1 MDLSEA
7 LVDLLLVRLGREEE
21 KQRVLELLVS
31 ELNMT
36 REEARSS
43 VDKAPLVLLEAV
55 PMGRARV
62 IQNRLYP
69 FVDLLPRM
77 ETVEDQP
84 EEAVP
89 AEPEID
95 ATEDDFGELDS
106 TVARPPA
113 PKQDEKLSV
122 TSASEEV
129 LSIERCHVCGR
140 TPTGGEKLAPCRSC
154 AELTCRD
161 CFDRVA
167 HVCQKCAADGK
178 VVDAPLGRAPGARL
192 QSRHGTD
199 TTMVP
204 AASGTSR
211 RPSSNLIY
219 VLAGA
224 AVLGLL
230 IAFYLIDPMKL
241 FHGTTTAGTT
251 SADSVT
257 AIQTDSIPPDTTA
270 AVNDST
276 ATSDSIFVSPG
287 STLSAV
293 SGLPLPAGADTI
305 SAPAQIAPVDMDG
318 APQGVAMLTEE
329 TDMLTDDV
337 ERIAAS
343 IPILIDRFA
352 VLRLPDSTV
361 VAAVTILHPE
371 EDTFRYALLRAL
383 GSWLAQGPVDELV
396 FYYSESEYYPV
407 RTVSFIRSGFVTLA
421 DCMGPVDFQNCAG
434 TTSEEVWN
442 LLTGGL
448 QDWMARY

>member
-21 KQRVLELLVS
+21 KQRVLELLVT
-31 ELNMT
+31 ELHMT

-43 VDKAPLVLLEAV
+43 VDEAPVVLLEAV

-84 EEAVP
+84 EEAAAADP
-89 AEPEID
+89 DID
-95 ATEDDFGELDS
+95 VSEEDFGELDS
-106 TVARPPA
+106 TGEQPSA
-113 PKQDEKLSV
+113 PEQEEKLSV

-129 LSIERCHVCGR
+129 LSIERCHICGR

-154 AELTCRD
+154 SALTCRD
-161 CFDRVA
+161 CFDRLA
-167 HVCQKCAADGK
+167 HVCGKCAADGK
-178 VVDAPLGRAPGARL
+178 VVDAPLGRVPGTRP
-192 QSRHGTD
+192 QSRHGADAT
-199 TTMVP
+199 V
-204 AASGTSR
+204 AQVASGGLAK
-211 RPSSNLIY
+211 PSANLIY

-224 AVLGLL
+224 AILAML
-230 IAFYLIDPMKL
+230 IAFYVIDPMKL
-241 FHGTTTAGTT
+241 FHSTTIDGSTPADYAVAVP
-251 SADSVT
+251 ADSVST
-257 AIQTDSIPPDTTA
+257 DIAAASDSTPATDSIPVP
-270 AVNDST
+270 
-276 ATSDSIFVSPG
+276 PG

-305 SAPAQIAPVDMDG
+305 SSIAQIAPVDMAG
-318 APQGVAMLTEE
+318 APQGVVLMAEE
-329 TDMLTDDV
+329 TDMLTDDAG
-337 ERIAAS
+337 RIAAT
-343 IPILIDRFA
+343 IPILLDRFA

-361 VAAVTILHPE
+361 VAAVTIIHPE
-371 EDTFRYALLRAL
+371 DDTVRYALLRAL
-383 GSWLAQGPVDELV
+383 GAWLTHGPVDELV

-407 RTVSFIRSGFVTLA
+407 RTVSFVRSEFARLA
-421 DCMGPVDFQNCAG
+421 DCMGPVDFQNCAS